1 LQTVNQLITKYGND
15 PNYRV
20 KSKTS
25 KFHGYSVE
33 DLKKFRD
40 EILIRRGQL
49 QEGTPSPLDAAS
61 WEIEGSRVGPFEG
74 DKLINQ
80 LYVGLGSIRAGN
92 TSTKLQKQVV
102 GLLHLCNKRISAKKD
117 F

>member
-1 LQTVNQLITKYGND
+1 
-15 PNYRV
+15 
-20 KSKTS
+20 
-25 KFHGYSVE
+25 
-33 DLKKFRD
+33 
-40 EILIRRGQL
+40 
-49 QEGTPSPLDAAS
+49 LDAAS
-61 WEIEGSRVGPFEG
+61 WEIEGSGVGPFEG

-92 TSTKLQKQVV
+92 TSAKLRKQVV